1 MGQAIQ
7 VPGGSTGITIGVSK
21 ALQLASQYFLQGMDP
36 AFAYYWEQDK
46 DQCFTLVQFPEN
58 TLTTQDS
65 AYYIGHTFWEIYG
78 DFGDTT
84 ADWSRYRRLFNARRP
99 IQDFIVCRPDQNE
112 ELYYANISGQ
122 PVYDQHGD
130 FAGYCGVVRDVT
142 REKRLEDYAS
152 TFELAAVGIGH
163 VASTGK
169 FIHVNRKLCEMLGY
183 TREELLDRT
192 VKEIS
197 HPEDEHVTDTMR
209 DQLRAG
215 RIDSFKIEK
224 RYIRKDG
231 STMWAEL
238 TTALKRGSSGMGLY
252 DVSVVEDI
260 TARKAAE
267 GRVQYLA
274 THDEMTGLPN
284 RSLFGQLLK
293 HAVENALRYQGHFAV
308 MFIDLDRFKHINDC
322 LGHEAGDA
330 LLKEIARRF
339 RGCLRASD
347 VVARLGGD
355 EFVVLLHEID
365 SESQVLSVA
374 RNLLSAAMKPVLI
387 QGQDCRVTASIGI
400 SLFPRDGAD
409 ENTIMRNADLA
420 MYLAKQEGKNNFQFY
435 SEKIQ
440 SGAVEKLVLESHLR
454 RAVELE
460 EFDIHYQAKVYLKT
474 GEIRGM
480 EALLR
485 WNNAHLG
492 NVPPTQFIPLAEEMG
507 LIVPIGKW
515 VLRRACAQSVAWQ
528 RQGLMPVCVSVNLS
542 PRQFS
547 DPDLIDDVK
556 QVLEETGMDPGLVE
570 LEITESMVMSD
581 ADHAVQILQEI
592 KRLGVKVAIDDFG
605 TGYSS
610 LSQLKRF
617 PVDTLKVDRSFIREL
632 GNNEEDRA
640 ITQAIITMSK
650 TLGLNVVAEGVENA
664 EQQSFLSSHNCDE
677 IQGFHF
683 SKPLP
688 GDQFAALLQQH
699 KPAPML

>member
-7 VPGGSTGITIGVSK
+7 APGGSIGITIGVSK
-21 ALQLASQYFLQGMDP
+21 ALQLASRYFLQGMDT

-46 DQCFTLVQFPEN
+46 DQCFSLVQFPEN
-58 TLTTQDS
+58 SLTSQDT

-78 DFGDTT
+78 DFVDTT
-84 ADWSRYRRLFNARRP
+84 ADWSRYRSLFNSRLP
-99 IQDFIVCRPDQNE
+99 IQNFIVCRPDENE
-112 ELYYANISGQ
+112 ELYYASITGH
-122 PVYDQHGD
+122 PVYDAQGE
-130 FAGYCGVVRDVT
+130 FSGYCGVVRDVT

-183 TREELLDRT
+183 SREELLDRT
-192 VKEIS
+192 VKQIS
-197 HPEDEHVTDTMR
+197 HPEDEHATDLMR

-215 RIDSFKIEK
+215 RIESFKIEK

-231 STMWAEL
+231 TTMWAEL

-260 TARKAAE
+260 TARKQAE
-267 GRVQYLA
+267 SRVQYLA
-274 THDEMTGLPN
+274 SHDEMTGLPN
-284 RSLFGQLLK
+284 RTLFGQLLK

-330 LLKEIARRF
+330 LLKEMARRF

-355 EFVVLLHEID
+355 EFVVLLHEVD
-365 SESQVLSVA
+365 TENQVLGVA
-374 RNLLSAAMKPVLI
+374 RNLLNAAMKPVLI
-387 QGQDCRVTASIGI
+387 HGQDCRVTASIGI
-400 SLFPRDGAD
+400 ALFPRDGGD

-440 SGAVEKLVLESHLR
+440 SGAIEKLLLESHLR
-454 RAVELE
+454 RAMDLD
-460 EFDIHYQAKVYLKT
+460 EFDLHFQAKVYLKT
-474 GEIRGM
+474 GEIRGV

-485 WNNAHLG
+485 WNSALLG
-492 NVPPTQFIPLAEEMG
+492 NVPPAQFIPLAEEMG

-515 VLRRACAQSVAWQ
+515 VLKQACIHSMSWQ
-528 RQGLMPVCVSVNLS
+528 RLGLPPVCASVNLS

-556 QVLEETGMDPGLVE
+556 QVLAETGIDPSLVE
-570 LEITESMVMSD
+570 LEITESMVMND
-581 ADHAVQILQEI
+581 ADRAVQTLQEI
-592 KRLGVKVAIDDFG
+592 KALGVKVAIDDFG

-664 EQQSFLSSHNCDE
+664 EQQTFLSAHDCDE
-677 IQGFHF
+677 IQGYHF

-688 GDQFAALLQQH
+688 NDKFVALLQQH
-699 KPAPML
+699 KPSPML